1 MAIKSK
7 TLKILNYFVI
17 IFIQK
22 KGKNMKIKE
31 LIKILEKN
39 RIEYG
44 DNIQVVVDIHK
55 EGTKDKPIYCAVS
68 DTLNSSPTEE
78 TVVVLCY

>member
-7 TLKILNYFVI
+7 TLKILKYFVI

-31 LIKILEKN
+31 LIKILEEKA
-39 RIEYG
+39 EKYG
-44 DNIQVVVDIHK
+44 DNIQVVVDINIK
-55 EGTKDKPIYCAVS
+55 GAEDKPIYCVVP

-78 TVVVLCY
+78 NVIVLCC

>member
-1 MAIKSK
+1 
-7 TLKILNYFVI
+7 
-17 IFIQK
+17 
-22 KGKNMKIKE
+22 MKIKE

-44 DNIQVVVDIHK
+44 DNIQVVVDIHE
-55 EGTKDKPIYCAVS
+55 EGTKDKPIYCAVP